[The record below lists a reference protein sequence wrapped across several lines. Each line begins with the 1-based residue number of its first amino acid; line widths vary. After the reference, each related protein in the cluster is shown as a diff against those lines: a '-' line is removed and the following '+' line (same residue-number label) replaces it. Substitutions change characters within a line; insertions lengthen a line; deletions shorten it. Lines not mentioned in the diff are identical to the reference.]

1 MPGAKPEAALPPE
14 PHGPPPGRRSE
25 ASLGAKGLHGSDG
38 DGVLAFAASR
48 EASVVEVPD
57 LELTLTLTL
66 PLTLTLTLTQV
77 HDLEQDLEQEVQDL
91 EGGWAGHA
99 SSGGDQQHAG
109 GVAAQEL

>member
-1 MPGAKPEAALPPE
+1 M
-14 PHGPPPGRRSE
+14 
-25 ASLGAKGLHGSDG
+25 
-38 DGVLAFAASR
+38 
-48 EASVVEVPD
+48 VEVHD
-57 LELTLTLTL
+57 LALTLTLTL
-66 PLTLTLTLTQV
+66 PLPLTLTVTQV